1 MTKLRP
7 FLKPYTQLSL
17 LALIVLIIT
26 AVLTL
31 SLPLFARLIIDGI
44 AAGNLPFFDRYGFLG
59 LVVAISIGVGSA
71 LRYTLVSRLGEKVVV
86 DIRKAVFAHLI
97 GLSQEFFEKTMS
109 GEILSRLNTDTTLV
123 LTVISSSFSI
133 AIRSILLLIGGL
145 VMLIVT
151 SPKLTMMTLILVP
164 LVLVPVLILSQRLK
178 VLSRENQDEMARGAG
193 NISEVLL
200 AVSTIQ
206 ANNHETQSQ
215 MRFNELSDSY
225 LKSANQRITIR
236 GLLTMLIISLVFS
249 AVSIVIWI
257 GVRDVFSGTISAGE
271 LTQFVI
277 YSVMVGGTV
286 SSLSE
291 VWGELLRASGAT
303 ERLIELLE
311 VEDSVKDPVTPLL
324 LPPSIQGTIEFRG
337 VSFCYPSRTDVSA
350 LKDINLKIK
359 PNETV
364 AIVGPSGAGK
374 STLFQLIFRF
384 FDPQA
389 GDILIDGSDI
399 KSLHKQDLRSVLAL
413 VPQDPVIF
421 SESAR
426 ENIRFGRPEAT
437 NEEVEMASKAA
448 QAHSFLSSFPDGYDT
463 LLGERGILLSG
474 GQKQRIAIARS
485 LLRNTPI
492 LLLDEATSSLD
503 AESEKGVQEAL
514 RSVSGQCTMIIIAHR
529 LATVQIANRIIV
541 FDKGEVV
548 AEGTHA
554 SLLKEKGL
562 YSRLANL
569 QFLNHNA

>member
-1 MTKLRP
+1 M
-7 FLKPYTQLSL
+7 
-17 LALIVLIIT
+17 
-26 AVLTL
+26 
-31 SLPLFARLIIDGI
+31 PLFARLIIDGI

-277 YSVMVGGTV
+277 YSVMVGGTI

>member
-1 MTKLRP
+1 M
-7 FLKPYTQLSL
+7 
-17 LALIVLIIT
+17 
-26 AVLTL
+26 
-31 SLPLFARLIIDGI
+31 PLFARLIIDGI

-133 AIRSILLLIGGL
+133 AIRSILLLFGGL
-145 VMLIVT
+145 IMLIVT

-178 VLSRENQDEMARGAG
+178 VLSRENQDQMARGAG

-311 VEDSVKDPVTPLL
+311 VEDTVKDPVTPLI

>member
-1 MTKLRP
+1 
-7 FLKPYTQLSL
+7 
-17 LALIVLIIT
+17 
-26 AVLTL
+26 
-31 SLPLFARLIIDGI
+31 LPLFARLIIDGI

-311 VEDSVKDPVTPLL
+311 VEDTVKDPVTPLI

>member
-1 MTKLRP
+1 M
-7 FLKPYTQLSL
+7 
-17 LALIVLIIT
+17 
-26 AVLTL
+26 
-31 SLPLFARLIIDGI
+31 PLFARLIIDGI

-164 LVLVPVLILSQRLK
+164 IVLVPVLILSQRLK

-277 YSVMVGGTV
+277 YSVMVGGTI

-399 KSLHKQDLRSVLAL
+399 KSFHKQDLRSVLAL

>member
-1 MTKLRP
+1 M
-7 FLKPYTQLSL
+7 
-17 LALIVLIIT
+17 
-26 AVLTL
+26 
-31 SLPLFARLIIDGI
+31 PLFARLIIDGI

-311 VEDSVKDPVTPLL
+311 VEDTVKDPVTPLI

>member
-1 MTKLRP
+1 
-7 FLKPYTQLSL
+7 
-17 LALIVLIIT
+17 
-26 AVLTL
+26 
-31 SLPLFARLIIDGI
+31 LPLFARLIIDGI

-311 VEDSVKDPVTPLL
+311 VEDTVKDPVTPLIT
-324 LPPSIQGTIEFRG
+324 PSFN
-337 VSFCYPSRTDVSA
+337 SRD
-350 LKDINLKIK
+350 
-359 PNETV
+359 
-364 AIVGPSGAGK
+364 
-374 STLFQLIFRF
+374 
-384 FDPQA
+384 
-389 GDILIDGSDI
+389 
-399 KSLHKQDLRSVLAL
+399 
-413 VPQDPVIF
+413 
-421 SESAR
+421 
-426 ENIRFGRPEAT
+426 
-437 NEEVEMASKAA
+437 
-448 QAHSFLSSFPDGYDT
+448 Y
-463 LLGERGILLSG
+463 
-474 GQKQRIAIARS
+474 
-485 LLRNTPI
+485 
-492 LLLDEATSSLD
+492 
-503 AESEKGVQEAL
+503 
-514 RSVSGQCTMIIIAHR
+514 
-529 LATVQIANRIIV
+529 
-541 FDKGEVV
+541 
-548 AEGTHA
+548 
-554 SLLKEKGL
+554 
-562 YSRLANL
+562 
-569 QFLNHNA
+569 

>member
-1 MTKLRP
+1 M
-7 FLKPYTQLSL
+7 
-17 LALIVLIIT
+17 
-26 AVLTL
+26 
-31 SLPLFARLIIDGI
+31 PLFARLIIDGI

-164 LVLVPVLILSQRLK
+164 IVLVPVLILSQRLK

-311 VEDSVKDPVTPLL
+311 VEDTVKDPVTPLI